1 MTDFRNWD
9 DFTLTGEIWRLTH
22 SCKDFLVDFLSS
34 PMLCITSVPLAVLRL
49 LSHYIN
55 LLTTRGKILVGKTQL
70 VQYLCVFLTF
80 SSILR
85 RKRSRL
91 GNDRMKEKNKMKII
105 RDKSKVK
112 NKTAGEV
119 TGSCVRKDSVFIWVV
134 TGWNG
139 LSQEVIGFLSLNFLE
154 TSVTSDRYIIDLP
167 EEIFPNLFF
176 IFCDSYFVLGWN
188 SCVSVCSCCMDTN
201 ECLTTQIQV
210 LLELSNVERT

>member
-1 MTDFRNWD
+1 
-9 DFTLTGEIWRLTH
+9 
-22 SCKDFLVDFLSS
+22 
-34 PMLCITSVPLAVLRL
+34 MLCITSVPLAVLRL

-80 SSILR
+80 SNILR

-119 TGSCVRKDSVFIWVV
+119 TGSCVRKDSVFVWVV
-134 TGWNG
+134 TG
-139 LSQEVIGFLSLNFLE
+139 
-154 TSVTSDRYIIDLP
+154 
-167 EEIFPNLFF
+167 
-176 IFCDSYFVLGWN
+176 
-188 SCVSVCSCCMDTN
+188 
-201 ECLTTQIQV
+201 
-210 LLELSNVERT
+210 